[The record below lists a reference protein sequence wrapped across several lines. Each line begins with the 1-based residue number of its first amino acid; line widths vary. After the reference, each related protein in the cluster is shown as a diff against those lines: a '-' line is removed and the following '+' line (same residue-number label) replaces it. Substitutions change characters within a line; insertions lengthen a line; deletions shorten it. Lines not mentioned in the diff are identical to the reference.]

1 MPALEAAAHQAPDV
15 AILDVGLPD
24 ISGFELCR
32 RLLTRYPALP
42 VLFLTARSDEVDKLL
57 GLEIGA
63 DDYIAKP
70 FSPREVCA
78 RVRTVLRRLQKFA
91 APSPVVRVGEFV
103 LDEQAA
109 AISWF
114 GQPLNLTR
122 YEFLLLKTL
131 LHAPGRVFSRQQ
143 LMELV
148 WIDAQESLDRTVDTH
163 IKTLRAKLRAVN
175 PEKAPINTHRGMGYS
190 PGAADAHRHA
200 PAAGLFSYRRD
211 RRVVC
216 AVDLCREVKPGV
228 RRATEGPSMIPLPC
242 WRRWRVRIC
251 WRQTRSRAGWRRPFT
266 SSTSS
271 RSTPILA
278 ELKGT

>member
-1 MPALEAAAHQAPDV
+1 MQENYKILVVDDDMRLRALLERYLTEQGFQVRSV
-15 AILDVGLPD
+15 ANAEQMD
-24 ISGFELCR
+24 
-32 RLLTRYPALP
+32 RLLTRESFHLMVLDLMLP
-42 VLFLTARSDEVDKLL
+42 GEDGLSICRRLRSQSNPMPIIMVTAKGEEVDRIV

-148 WIDAQESLDRTVDTH
+148 WSDAWESLDRTVDTH

-175 PEKAPINTHRGMGYS
+175 PEKAPIKTHRGMGYS
-190 PGAADAHRHA
+190 LGR
-200 PAAGLFSYRRD
+200 G
-211 RRVVC
+211 
-216 AVDLCREVKPGV
+216 
-228 RRATEGPSMIPLPC
+228 
-242 WRRWRVRIC
+242 
-251 WRQTRSRAGWRRPFT
+251 
-266 SSTSS
+266 
-271 RSTPILA
+271 
-278 ELKGT
+278 